1 MRIAIVVVTCLGC
14 TMALTV
20 NSIYAL
26 FYLTSD
32 LVYVMLFPQFV
43 CVIYLRHSNVYGSF
57 SGYIVGL
64 ILRVLG
70 GERML
75 GVPAIIE
82 YPLYS
87 QTYGQRFP
95 FKSLAMVCT
104 FITIVAVS
112 FLTKYLFENNIAP
125 ASWDFFSVFNDY
137 DILTE
142 TKREE
147 QLSDCYNKENREKRS
162 LLTK

>member
-70 GERML
+70 GERII
-75 GVPAIIE
+75 GAPAIIE
-82 YPLYS
+82 YPLYNEK
-87 QTYGQRFP
+87 YGQMFP

-112 FLTKYLFENNIAP
+112 HLAKYLFENNFLP
-125 ASWDFFSVFNDY
+125 PSWDFLSVFNSY
-137 DILTE
+137 DVS
-142 TKREE
+142 TKPKQEVE
-147 QLSDCYNKENREKRS
+147 MQQNNNS
-162 LLTK
+162 TKNDTKA